1 MLEVDPIELV
11 RRRDGDIA
19 PLKNT
24 STTALTWASSFMSVA
39 IGDVFG
45 TAMAGRC
52 KERPELA
59 AQPLPLEATIT
70 VLPCRGGEAFLR
82 RLLGPLGTRSKRRRT
97 SLTKPTPSGSKPLL
111 HGGTSRGVPIE

>member
-11 RRRDGDIA
+11 RRRDGDNRTLEEYVNDR
-19 PLKNT
+19 PYV
-24 STTALTWASSFMSVA
+24 ASSFMSVA

-82 RLLGPLGTRSKRRRT
+82 RLFEPLGYEVQA
-97 SLTKPTPSGSKPLL
+97 TPHILDEANPEWEQTA
-111 HGGTSRGVPIE
+111 TSRWHFARSAD